1 MDNLKR
7 HALTQIAAAA
17 LADIKP
23 EKPTVP
29 FKQFQAE
36 QLKRGIIVYREPG
49 ATRAQEMQRRKERR
63 EAEQIACAPMTLA
76 RFLRTG
82 KYIPAGQYKN
92 TAGVVKYGVNSR
104 GEPVRIGRG

>member
-1 MDNLKR
+1 M
-7 HALTQIAAAA
+7 
-17 LADIKP
+17 KP
-23 EKPTVP
+23 NQTFEEY
-29 FKQFQAE
+29 QAE
-36 QLKRGIIVYREPG
+36 QLKRGTIVYREPG

-63 EAEQIACAPMTLA
+63 EAEQIACAPMTQA

-92 TAGVVKYGVNSR
+92 TAGVVKYGENSR